1 MRKEKKYP
9 AEHLEGKKVSCPPD
23 CWKNIFLI
31 TRNHPPPSRVKWS
44 APYIIS
50 PHVRESKNSTLDS
63 SLGIP
68 AGCKESHF
76 YSLPFGQAEAN
87 IY

>member
-1 MRKEKKYP
+1 MDFSANYIMWQDIKLLLLLLIVP
-9 AEHLEGKKVSCPPD
+9 
-23 CWKNIFLI
+23 KNLM
-31 TRNHPPPSRVKWS
+31 
-44 APYIIS
+44 
-50 PHVRESKNSTLDS
+50 
-63 SLGIP
+63 